1 LDRPKIMQETR
12 NAILKYWPLY
22 KWSNVFE
29 MIRNNS
35 RDPAVCVDDFHGRLL
50 VITGG
55 TSGIGYYTIR
65 KYASCG
71 ANILCINRNE
81 EKSIRLCEEIKRD
94 YGVGCDY
101 KLADLGSLA
110 DTHKV
115 GKDLTEMDAVIDV
128 LIHNAG
134 MYLNRRVIT
143 ADGLELTF
151 AVDYLSSF
159 IINYLLKDKLSKQES
174 ARILMVNSEGYRFAV
189 WGARL
194 DDLNWQKRRYSGLQ
208 AYGSAKICQLL
219 SMILFEDYFRG
230 SGVTLNAMHPGTVR
244 TDTGKENGF
253 IYKWFKKNVI
263 DRLSKSPEISAD
275 ALYYLGVSEK
285 MKGISGKFYNL
296 TTEEELTPPAV
307 DRGVAQEL
315 WEQSMRV
322 GGLL

>member
-1 LDRPKIMQETR
+1 MQETR
-12 NAILKYWPLY
+12 KAILKYWSLY

-29 MIRNNS
+29 MIRNN
-35 RDPAVCVDDFHGRLL
+35 RRNPAVCVDDFRERLL

-81 EKSIRLCEEIKRD
+81 EKSIQLCEEIKRD
-94 YGVGCDY
+94 FGVRCDY
-101 KLADLGSLA
+101 RIADLSRLADIHRVGRDLA
-110 DTHKV
+110 D
-115 GKDLTEMDAVIDV
+115 MNAVIDV

-134 MYLNRRVIT
+134 LYINRRAIT
-143 ADGLELTF
+143 ADGLEMTF
-151 AVDYLSSF
+151 AVNYLSSF
-159 IINYLLKDKLSKQES
+159 IINYLLKDKLRKQES
-174 ARILMVNSEGYRFAV
+174 SRILMVNSEGYRFAV

-219 SMILFEDYFRG
+219 SMILFEEYFRG
-230 SGVTLNAMHPGTVR
+230 SQVTLNAMHPGAVR
-244 TDTGKENGF
+244 TGTGKENGPM
-253 IYKWFKKNVI
+253 YKWYKKNII

-275 ALYYLGVSEK
+275 ALYYLGVSK
-285 MKGISGKFYNL
+285 TMTGISGKFYNL

-307 DRGVAQEL
+307 DRGAAQEL
-315 WEQSMRV
+315 WEHSMQV
-322 GGLL
+322 GGL

>member
-1 LDRPKIMQETR
+1 MQETR
-12 NAILKYWPLY
+12 KSVKKYWPQY
-22 KWSNVFE
+22 KWSNIFE

-35 RDPAVCVDDFHGRLL
+35 RNPAVCVDDFHDRLL

-81 EKSIRLCEEIKRD
+81 EKSIQLCEEIRRD

-101 KLADLGSLA
+101 RIADLGSLA
-110 DTHKV
+110 DIHKV
-115 GKDLTEMDAVIDV
+115 GKVLAEMDAVIDV

-134 MYLNRRVIT
+134 MYINRRVIT
-143 ADGLELTF
+143 ADGLEMTF
-151 AVDYLSSF
+151 AVNYLSSF
-159 IINYLLKDKLSKQES
+159 IINYLIKDKLRKQERS
-174 ARILMVNSEGYRFAV
+174 RILMVNSEGYRFAV
-189 WGARL
+189 WGVRL

-208 AYGSAKICQLL
+208 AYGSAKTCQLL
-219 SMILFEDYFRG
+219 SMILFEDYFRS
-230 SGVTLNAMHPGTVR
+230 SGVTMNAMHPGAVR
-244 TDTGKENGF
+244 TGTGKENSYL
-253 IYKWFKKNVI
+253 YKWYKKYII
-263 DRLSKSPEISAD
+263 DRLSQSPEISAD

-285 MKGISGKFYNL
+285 MNGISGKFYNL

-307 DRGVAQEL
+307 DRGVAQDL
-315 WEQSMRV
+315 WEYSMQV

>member
-1 LDRPKIMQETR
+1 MQETR

-101 KLADLGSLA
+101 KLADLGSQA

-115 GKDLTEMDAVIDV
+115 GKDLAEMDAVIDV

-230 SGVTLNAMHPGTVR
+230 SGVTLNAMHPGAVR

>member
-1 LDRPKIMQETR
+1 MQETR

-230 SGVTLNAMHPGTVR
+230 SGVTLNAMHPGAVR